1 MMNTT
6 PINDNSSE
14 PLDKSDSVKQEIDFS
29 TRFDKYL
36 EFPVIGIQVSTHKQ
50 IGDNLRAYPVI
61 AIFALAVSYL
71 WTFPGWEFYPSWM
84 FKVAAG
90 VWAAWIT
97 WYSVLTIVQTHKLL
111 SDSIFGVMPKWIR
124 RHRLFR
130 MVVAITIEW
139 FFIFG
144 AISIALLILNHSLP
158 K

>member
-1 MMNTT
+1 MDTT
-6 PINDNSSE
+6 PINNN
-14 PLDKSDSVKQEIDFS
+14 PPNALDKSDLVEQEIDFS

-36 EFPVIGIQVSTHKQ
+36 DFPVIGIQVSTHKQ

-61 AIFALAVSYL
+61 AIFAVAVSYL
-71 WTFPGWEFYPSWM
+71 WTFPGWEYYPSWM
-84 FKVAAG
+84 FKVAAV
-90 VWAAWIT
+90 VWAAWVT

-111 SDSIFGVMPKWIR
+111 SDSIFTVMPEWIS
-124 RHRLFR
+124 RHRRFR